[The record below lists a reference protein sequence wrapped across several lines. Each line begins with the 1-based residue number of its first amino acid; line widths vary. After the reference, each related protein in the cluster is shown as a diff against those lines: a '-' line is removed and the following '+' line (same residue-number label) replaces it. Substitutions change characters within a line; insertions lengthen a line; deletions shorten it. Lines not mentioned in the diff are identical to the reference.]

1 VNPNL
6 DGSNFV
12 DVKTLGS
19 LAIRHPS
26 LLDDDPDDVV
36 EDNTEEETEYDQ
48 KIKMIPRPFRDHMP
62 DFYLYPLIKLFKLEA
77 AGDTVMIE
85 KTESD
90 GTASTKSATSLTD
103 GDATEKLSKV
113 QKKSD
118 KSTMKKK
125 FGSMFRR
132 KKKNTKVVERE
143 TNHEGVTA

>member
-1 VNPNL
+1 
-6 DGSNFV
+6 
-12 DVKTLGS
+12 
-19 LAIRHPS
+19 
-26 LLDDDPDDVV
+26 
-36 EDNTEEETEYDQ
+36 
-48 KIKMIPRPFRDHMP
+48 MP